1 MKASVT
7 VPYVGAA
14 FTISPVVFGPSI
26 TRIMRRPAISDT
38 LITHATIATVVLL
51 CVSVAMGSSSV
62 ATTVVT
68 CLVTTSALALLAY
81 ATMKNYG
88 MLRVALSLLVI
99 VGFGA
104 LTYSDAAKDIEDAPD
119 ECLRDADSVLDLLTA
134 PFCTMRKT
142 SSGFAEMTT
151 VGASVSFVAI
161 IYIALGLFVH
171 FRRR

>member
-38 LITHATIATVVLL
+38 LITRATIATVVLL
-51 CVSVAMGSSSV
+51 CVSVAMGSTSVSS
-62 ATTVVT
+62 TVVT

-88 MLRVALSLLVI
+88 TLRVALSLLVI

-104 LTYSDAAKDIEDAPD
+104 LPYSEAAKKIEDAPD
-119 ECLRDADSVLDLLTA
+119 ACLRDADSVLDFLTA
-134 PFCTMRKT
+134 PFCTLGKT
-142 SSGFAEMTT
+142 SDGFADMTT
-151 VGASVSFVAI
+151 VGVSVTFVVI
-161 IYIALGLFVH
+161 IYVALGIFVH